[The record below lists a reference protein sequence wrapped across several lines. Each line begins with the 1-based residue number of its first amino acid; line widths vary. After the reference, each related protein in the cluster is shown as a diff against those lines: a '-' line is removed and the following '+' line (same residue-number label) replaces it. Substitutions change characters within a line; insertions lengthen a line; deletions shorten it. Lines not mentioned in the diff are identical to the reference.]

1 MEKVFSNYFS
11 SNNWVSKN
19 NDKAVAKK
27 YKFKSFKEAF
37 SWMLEVAITSEVLNH
52 HPEWTNVYNK
62 IDVILT
68 THNTGNISKKDL
80 ELAKIMDIS
89 FEKYRSEKKN

>member
-1 MEKVFSNYFS
+1 MEKIFSNYFS
-11 SNNWVSKN
+11 SNNWTPKN
-19 NDKAVAKK
+19 NDKAVAKQF
-27 YKFKSFKEAF
+27 KFKSFKEAF

-68 THNTGNISKKDL
+68 THDTGSISKNDL

-89 FEKYRSEKKN
+89 FEKYR